1 MTKLNQ
7 KFPSKIQLA
16 IRRLYYYFFG
26 ERFYKSFNYNW
37 HKYSK
42 RFEIIN
48 RIIEIKNYEKYLEI
62 GCQTNENF
70 TKINIKNII
79 GVDPNDGG
87 THRMTSDQ
95 FFFDNQDNF
104 DLIFIDGLHEY
115 KQVRKDIYNSLK
127 VLTKNGMILIHDC
140 LPSKIWH
147 QTVPQTHSSW
157 NGDVWKALVE
167 CRTDLNIDT
176 YTCIA
181 DHGIGVVFK
190 RENLN
195 PLKIEISNFHELKF
209 KDYFKNHHE
218 FMNLITENQLY
229 ELVKNYNHNI

>member
-7 KFPSKIQLA
+7 KFPSKLQLVF
-16 IRRLYYYFFG
+16 RRLRHYFFG
-26 ERFYKSFNYNW
+26 ERFYKSLNYNW

-62 GCQTNENF
+62 GCQKNENF
-70 TKINIKNII
+70 SKINIKNIT

-95 FFFDNQDNF
+95 FFSDNQENF

-115 KQVRKDIYNSLK
+115 EQVKKDIYSSLK
-127 VLTKNGMILIHDC
+127 VLTKNGVILIHDC

-157 NGDVWKALVE
+157 NGDVWKAIVE
-167 CRTDLNIDT
+167 CRTDMNIDT
-176 YTCIA
+176 YTCVA
-181 DHGIGVVFK
+181 DHGIGVVFRRK
-190 RENLN
+190 NLN
-195 PLKIEISNFHELKF
+195 PLEIKISNFHELKF
-209 KDYFKNHHE
+209 IDYYKNHNE
-218 FMNLITENQLY
+218 FMNLITINQLY
-229 ELVKNYNHNI
+229 ELVKSYNHIK